1 MDGITPS
8 AESTRGR
15 RRWKR
20 AGLTVCGALAAVAC
34 LGCLG
39 EAYIRFFPP
48 RDSLTFL
55 GEASPLRGP
64 FAPDADFG
72 VGYRSWQAFRDDN
85 PRLQTY
91 LPFDSS
97 ADARPT
103 WAFFG
108 NSFAQAPGMLADAAR
123 ARLSSDRQVFNL
135 GRNEHLCVRLAQV
148 RLLLENGLKPER
160 VFIVLMPLD
169 AAALGPDPLA
179 SLHVTARGALTYR
192 PRPPDGPAW
201 WLVEHSALARTAWFR
216 TGRQHARPDFRA
228 TQLNQGVDPGLH
240 ADLDRLFAAL
250 SAAAAKHHT
259 PVTVLLIPNHE
270 QIVSGAPFGFQDAM
284 TPLLQRHG
292 IDVCD
297 PRATFLERTDKPDL
311 FIPDKHFSPLGNRI
325 LLAELLRHLESVGAL
340 VPTEAD
346 PL

>member
-1 MDGITPS
+1 MDGLTQS
-8 AESTRGR
+8 GESTRGG

-20 AGLTVCGALAAVAC
+20 AGLTVCGALAALAF

-39 EAYIRFFPP
+39 EAYVRLFPP
-48 RDSLTFL
+48 RDCLTFL

-64 FAPDADFG
+64 FAPDAEFG

-97 ADARPT
+97 ADARPI

-108 NSFAQAPGMLADAAR
+108 NSFAQAPGMLADTAR
-123 ARLSSDRQVFNL
+123 ARLPEHRVFNL

-160 VFIVLMPLD
+160 IFVVLMPLD
-169 AAALGPDPLA
+169 AAVLGLDPLA

-192 PRPPDGPAW
+192 PCPPDGPAC

-228 TQLNQGVDPGLH
+228 AQLNQGVEPGLL
-240 ADLDRLFAAL
+240 ADLDRVFGALALAAVE
-250 SAAAAKHHT
+250 HHT

-270 QIVSGAPFGFQDAM
+270 QITGGAPFGFQDAM
-284 TPLLQRHG
+284 TTLLPRQG

-297 PRATFLERTDKPDL
+297 PRAAFLDRPDKPDL
-311 FIPDKHFSPLGNRI
+311 FIPDKHFSPLGNR
-325 LLAELLRHLESVGAL
+325 LLMAELLRHLETVGAP
-340 VPTEAD
+340 VPTELD
-346 PL
+346 PS